1 MTKQE
6 KEFYEKVKDFG
17 KPKKQTIPPNEWRT
31 QQPETD

>member
-6 KEFYEKVKDFG
+6 KEFYDKVKDFG
-17 KPKKQTIPPNEWRT
+17 KPKQQPKQNEWRT